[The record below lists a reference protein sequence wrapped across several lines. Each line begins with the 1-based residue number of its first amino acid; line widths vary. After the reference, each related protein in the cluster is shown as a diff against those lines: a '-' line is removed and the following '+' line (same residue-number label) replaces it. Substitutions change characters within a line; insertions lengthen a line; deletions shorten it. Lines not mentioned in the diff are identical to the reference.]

1 MRRPTFTLLEILGGA
16 ALLEILGGAAFTGFE
31 GALLF
36 IALESLFSSD
46 SISIGLWG
54 MSLGGLIFGQYR
66 RIIEKIDLPIIAG
79 ITLGLVLLLSFLR
92 SFPSEIVVVISILG
106 GAGAIAATALFR
118 LIYQL
123 LSRVW

>member
-1 MRRPTFTLLEILGGA
+1 MRRPTLPTCT
-16 ALLEILGGAAFTGFE
+16 LLEILGGAAFTGFE

-106 GAGAIAATALFR
+106 GAGAIAATALFL
-118 LIYQL
+118 LIYRL
-123 LSRVW
+123 LSRFS